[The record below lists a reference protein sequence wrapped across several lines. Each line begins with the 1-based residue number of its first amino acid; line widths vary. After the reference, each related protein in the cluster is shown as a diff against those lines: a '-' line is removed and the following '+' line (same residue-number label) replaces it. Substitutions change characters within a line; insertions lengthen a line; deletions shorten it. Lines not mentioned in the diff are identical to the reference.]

1 MMEQACFTMGTERF
15 GMRFDDCPLAMIV
28 KMRIRSETRATKVH
42 GAPRSTVHVCTMFWK
57 RGEG

>member
-42 GAPRSTVHVCTMFWK
+42 GAPRSTVHVCTMF
-57 RGEG
+57 